1 MRIQPHDKGTMD
13 QNFAMNPHG
22 GSNGPFWPACVD
34 ADAAARFLGWVNST
48 AMQGVD
54 DRARTLPGLAYAQ
67 CHAGR
72 LPRSQGCTAA
82 NETVG
87 GSS

>member
-1 MRIQPHDKGTMD
+1 MD

-54 DRARTLPGLAYAQ
+54 DRARRRA
-67 CHAGR
+67 
-72 LPRSQGCTAA
+72 AA
-82 NETVG
+82 NPSLAVPTVTREP
-87 GSS
+87 